1 MGATDPTKAESSSI
15 RRQLLDSWQELGL
28 PGAPSTKENSLHAS
42 ASPLEA
48 FLERLNWLERKPS
61 EDPFGVELLEAGCT
75 EADIARWSSDP
86 AVIGAGQGSGLFDY
100 LEDRDA
106 TDSLQQLLEQRLK
119 AI

>member
-1 MGATDPTKAESSSI
+1 M
-15 RRQLLDSWQELGL
+15 
-28 PGAPSTKENSLHAS
+28 HAS